1 MPTGQGKLEF
11 RIDLIK
17 KQDTVLTTAG
27 DTQIKYQII
36 ASRWANSKPIGNRQ
50 GHQFLSTRNI
60 AETNTHVFIILHEDQ
75 FDNRGKIDHIRHKGR
90 LYEVQ
95 NVVTERERDRY
106 LKLETRILAD
116 PVTPLNIVPA
126 P

>member
-17 KQDTVLTTAG
+17 KQDAVLTTAG

-36 ASRWANSKPIGNRQ
+36 ATRWANSKPINTR

-60 AETNTHVFIILHEDQ
+60 NETSTHEFIILHEDQ
-75 FDNRGKIDHIRHKGR
+75 FDNRGKVDHIRLKGR
-90 LYEVQ
+90 LYEIQ

-106 LKLETRILAD
+106 LKLESRILAD
-116 PVTPLNIVPA
+116 PTTPLNIVPI